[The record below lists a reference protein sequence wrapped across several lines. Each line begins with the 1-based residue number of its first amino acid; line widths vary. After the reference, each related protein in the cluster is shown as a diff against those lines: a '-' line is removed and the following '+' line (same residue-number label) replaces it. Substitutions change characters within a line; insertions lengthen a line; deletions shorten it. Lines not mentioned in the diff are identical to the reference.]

1 MFGRSLAQATAY
13 IAQKVK
19 AFDRDLPFDDDEL
32 MELMKHHPSCKH
44 NNVHKFVRQARPPFY
59 KVSLFIIT
67 KTGAI
72 YDSCTTKCLRKMYG
86 KFDPEQDKRKVII
99 QAFRQETNYTPAM
112 LKAKRKYSVGPC
124 ESCGKNCKLSVDH
137 KDKPFSQILDEFL
150 ELNGLKLMDV
160 KVRWHQRAEYLLHN
174 QRLSKQ
180 WHEFHDSEATFQG
193 LCRQCNSAKGSG
205 GYRLKGN
212 STINESPCSD
222 YVAIGNEEGIRDRD
236 QTLGELS
243 QIHPVQDVCGGA

>member
-13 IAQKVK
+13 IAKKVK
-19 AFDRDLPFDDDEL
+19 TFDRDLPFHDDEL
-32 MELMKHHPSCKH
+32 MQLIKYHPTCKPD
-44 NNVHKFVRQARPPFY
+44 NVHRFIRQARPPFF

-67 KTGAI
+67 KNGSV

-112 LKAKRKYSVGPC
+112 IKAKLKYTVGPC
-124 ESCGKNCKLSVDH
+124 EGCEKVCKLSVDH

-150 ELNGLKLMDV
+150 VLNKLQLMDV
-160 KVRWHQRAEYLLHN
+160 KVRWHQRAEYLLGN
-174 QRLSKQ
+174 RTLSKE
-180 WHEFHDSEATFQG
+180 WHAFHDAEATFQG

-212 STINESPCSD
+212 YTINRDDRSD
-222 YVAIGNEEGIRDRD
+222 HVIVDETGIRDGD
-236 QTLGELS
+236 PALEKLPCISGIE
-243 QIHPVQDVCGGA
+243 PEPPGA